1 MTKLS
6 LAQVL
11 RLVQELTYQFHETSH
26 RLSNTWLEL
35 QRAQETLRNLMMIYD
50 EWLNEKELDQGQN
63 NKNHW

>member
-6 LAQVL
+6 LAQIL
-11 RLVQELTYQFHETSH
+11 RLVQDLTYQFHETCH

-50 EWLNEKELDQGQN
+50 EWLKEKGLDQTQN
-63 NKNHW
+63 NKNRW

>member
-1 MTKLS
+1 MTEPS

-35 QRAQETLRNLMMIYD
+35 ERARATLRSLMMIYD
-50 EWLNEKELDQGQN
+50 EWLKEKGLDQGQA
-63 NKNHW
+63 NKNRW